1 MSAPPATFRERPR
14 PVRAVEP
21 HAAGDVA
28 GRARGLPLDLSDSG
42 AARAGANIYT
52 VHDLVQFRL
61 PYTTLDWKR
70 YHLRLMRAILRK
82 ADHIVTVS
90 ENSKHD
96 IMSLFE

>member
-1 MSAPPATFRERPR
+1 MLRVT
-14 PVRAVEP
+14 
-21 HAAGDVA
+21 
-28 GRARGLPLDLSDSG
+28 LPLEPEVFHWTYPIP
-42 AARAGANIYT
+42 ARAKAGANIYT
-52 VHDLVQFRL
+52 IHDLVQFRL

-96 IMSLFE
+96 IMTLFGRRSAASPTPTRRWPYPRR